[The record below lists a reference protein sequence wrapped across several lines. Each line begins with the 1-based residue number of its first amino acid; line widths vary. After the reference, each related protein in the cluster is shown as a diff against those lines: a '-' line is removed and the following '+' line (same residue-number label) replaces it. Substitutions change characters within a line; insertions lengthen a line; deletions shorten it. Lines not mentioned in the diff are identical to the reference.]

1 MDSTFAFDQVG
12 RIPAPGDNAAI
23 AVRRLAAG
31 TRITG
36 TPGGFTLPHTVL
48 EGHRFAVVPIAPGEP
63 ITSWG
68 LPFGL
73 ATRPIAPGDYL
84 CNEKVLTALKQRHAE
99 FALPDS
105 PNFKNHR
112 VPFQVDEH
120 TFKPGQQVP
129 SSSEP
134 LFFEGF
140 ARGEARGVGTRNF
153 VVVLGT
159 SSRTASYARALAERF
174 KQVPDQFPNID
185 GVVAVA
191 HTEGGGTTIPN
202 NLEFTLRTLAGFL
215 VNPNVAAALAVDLG
229 TEAVTNAMLQQYL
242 ADHQYPLAG
251 LPLRFLSLSGNF
263 LPALAAGEA
272 IVKTLLEPAN
282 ACQRTRQSVA
292 HLRIGLQC
300 GGSDAFSGVSGNPLV
315 GWVSKELIRHGGS
328 ANLAETDELIG
339 AEPYVLSN
347 VRDLA
352 TARAFLRQLEI
363 FQERAGWHGHGAEGN
378 PSGGNVY
385 RGLYN
390 IVIKSIGAARKKDPE
405 QRLDYVIDFGQ
416 RMTAPGYY
424 FMDSPG
430 NDLESIAGQ
439 VAAGCNIIL
448 FTTGNGSIT
457 NFPFVPTIKL
467 MTNTGRY
474 RMLTHEMDVN
484 AGRYLDG
491 TPMDELGRETFELF
505 LQVASGKRSAGEL
518 AGHSQV
524 QLWREWRQ
532 TDASRLKELQDAPRP
547 DGEPLQVNEGA
558 WPALMPLRTRAEQ
571 VGLIVPTSLCSGQI
585 AQLIA
590 DKLNHA
596 PAARTNGI
604 TRYVALAHTEGCGN
618 SAGDAEQLFLRTMVG
633 YLRHPSVKRGLML
646 EHGCEKTH
654 NDALRNFLVDEN
666 VDPDRFGFASVQ
678 MDGGI
683 GKVTEKVTA
692 WFNATST
699 ETTPAIQETGWKSVQ
714 LGLTA
719 VGSVP
724 AAVAAACAQLVRGI
738 VHAGGTVIIP
748 ENSALLKS
756 PAFRAELS
764 ASPALAPTIA
774 YGQIPVKR
782 GLHIMQT
789 PTDHSVETL
798 TGLGATGVTVML
810 AHVSGPALQAHPLV
824 PLIQVASTNDG
835 QAAAND
841 HADFDLVLGPAI
853 DTAPVLAEL
862 ARMVAAVASRDYTP
876 KLFAEGNVD
885 FQMTRGLLGV
895 SL

>member
-1 MDSTFAFDQVG
+1 MDNELTFDQAG

-36 TPGGFTLPHTVL
+36 TPGGFVLPHTVL

-63 ITSWG
+63 IKSWG

-73 ATRPIAPGDYL
+73 ATKPIAPGDYL
-84 CNEKVLTALKQRHAE
+84 CNEKVLNALKERHAQ
-99 FALPDS
+99 FALPAA
-105 PNFKNHR
+105 PNFQNHR

-120 TFKPGQQVP
+120 AFQPGQQVP
-129 SSSEP
+129 PASEP

-140 ARGEARGVGTRNF
+140 ARGGSRGVGTRNF
-153 VVVLGT
+153 IVVLGT

-174 KQVPDQFPNID
+174 KKVPEQFPNID

-191 HTEGGGTTIPN
+191 HTEGGGTTTPN

-229 TEAVTNAMLQQYL
+229 TETVTNAMLQKYL
-242 ADHQYPLAG
+242 ADHEYPLEG
-251 LPLRFLSLSGNF
+251 LPLRFWTMRGNF
-263 LPALAAGEA
+263 LPALAEGEA
-272 IVKTLLEPAN
+272 IVKTLLEQAN
-282 ACQRTRQSVA
+282 ACQRTKQSVA

-339 AEPYVLSN
+339 AEPYVLGN
-347 VRDLA
+347 VRDLE

-405 QRLDYVIDFGQ
+405 QRLDYVIDYGE
-416 RMTAPGYY
+416 RMSAPGYY

-474 RMLTHEMDVN
+474 QMLTHEMDVN

-491 TPMDELGRETFELF
+491 TPMEELGRETFELF
-505 LQVASGKRSAGEL
+505 LKVASGKRSAGEL

-532 TDASRLKELQDAPRP
+532 TNASQLKVIQDAPKP
-547 DGEPLQVNEGA
+547 DGEPVAMKDGV
-558 WPALMPLRTRAEQ
+558 WPELTPLHAHADH

-585 AQLIA
+585 AQMIA

-596 PAARTNGI
+596 PATRANGI

-654 NDALRNFLVDEN
+654 NDALRNFLVEQA
-666 VDPDRFGFASVQ
+666 VDPDSFGFASVQ
-678 MDGGI
+678 LDGGI
-683 GKVTEKVTA
+683 EKVTEKVVA
-692 WFNATST
+692 WFNATAAESA
-699 ETTPAIQETGWKSVQ
+699 PANQETGWKSLR

-719 VGSVP
+719 VGSLP
-724 AAVAAACAQLVRGI
+724 DAVAKACAQLVRAI
-738 VHAGGTVIIP
+738 VHAGGRVVIP
-748 ENSALLKS
+748 ENAALLKS
-756 PAFRAELS
+756 SIFRAELS
-764 ASPALAPTIA
+764 VSSAFAPTIT
-774 YGQIPVKR
+774 YGQIPAKP
-782 GLHIMQT
+782 GLHLMQT
-789 PTDHSVETL
+789 PTDHSVETF

-810 AHVSGPALQAHPLV
+810 ALVAGPPLQAHPLV
-824 PLIQVASTNDG
+824 PLIQVASTSAG
-835 QAAAND
+835 PSATANRD
-841 HADFDLVLGPAI
+841 DFDLVLDPGTEAS
-853 DTAPVLAEL
+853 AVLAEL
-862 ARMVAAVASRDYTP
+862 LRLVAAVASREYTP